1 MRLITMGIFAL
12 TAVLSVGAM
21 TQAQMTT
28 SLCEYTPPQ
37 NQLQSL
43 TLSGDYRYFEDRY
56 LNDRGN
62 ASIGHIALQGIMWAE
77 GPEWSYNLTGSVR
90 LEITSQIALST
101 TLMSEGSLRRY
112 LDENLFL
119 FGGVDTASAPFQEGF
134 TVRVLGG
141 MGFGRFR
148 DVTPLAKAMQ
158 ISQALQEAKILMQPL
173 SESELKAVADVIAR
187 QPELGVIGVL
197 EGVEQQLGKPL
208 GAKGVVAIQDI
219 VLSRESRFCGWDATA
234 AVGYTV
240 ISPIGETNALAR
252 VAVNFATPPDA
263 VSQLL
268 AQARLYIPWPF
279 TDNMWLMVS
288 ASYAR
293 LLMPTANL
301 NIAYS
306 YNWARMAGRESQA
319 HNLDATLRLIFSP
332 SWSTVIKGQASLATG
347 YEEPEW
353 GISVGFE
360 YSLM

>member
-1 MRLITMGIFAL
+1 MRLISLGAFAL
-12 TAVLSVGAM
+12 IVVLGIGVM
-21 TQAQMTT
+21 TQAQMSP

-37 NQLQSL
+37 NRLQSL

-56 LNDRGN
+56 LDDRGN

-90 LEITSQIALST
+90 LDIAHQLALST

-134 TVRVLGG
+134 TVRALGG
-141 MGFGRFR
+141 IGAGRFQ

-158 ISQALQEAKILMQPL
+158 VSQALQEAQILTQPL

-197 EGVEQQLGKPL
+197 EGIEQQLGKPL
-208 GAKGVVAIQDI
+208 GVKGVLAIQNI
-219 VLSRESRFCGWDATA
+219 VLSRESHFCGWDATA

-252 VAVNFATPPDA
+252 VAANFATPPDA
-263 VSQLL
+263 VSQVL
-268 AQARLYIPWPF
+268 AQARLYIPLPF
-279 TDNMWLMVS
+279 TDNMWLTVS

-293 LLMPTANL
+293 LLMPIASL
-301 NIAYS
+301 NITYS
-306 YNWARMAGRESQA
+306 YNWARQAGQESQA
-319 HNLDATLRLIFSP
+319 HNLDATLRLIVSP

-353 GISVGFE
+353 SFSIGFE

>member
-1 MRLITMGIFAL
+1 MRLIAL
-12 TAVLSVGAM
+12 GTLALVIVLGAGVM
-21 TQAQMTT
+21 THAQMTPL
-28 SLCEYTPPQ
+28 LCEYTPPQ

-56 LNDRGN
+56 LDDRGN

-77 GPEWSYNLTGSVR
+77 GPEWSYNLSGSAR
-90 LEITSQIALST
+90 LELAPQIALNT
-101 TLMSEGSLRRY
+101 TLVSEGSLRRY

-119 FGGVDTASAPFQEGF
+119 FGGVDTASTPFQEGF
-134 TVRVLGG
+134 TVRALGG
-141 MGFGRFR
+141 IGAGRFR

-158 ISQALQEAKILMQPL
+158 ISQALQEAQILAQPL
-173 SESELKAVADVIAR
+173 SDSELKAVADVIAR

-197 EGVEQQLGKPL
+197 EGIEQQLGKPL
-208 GAKGVVAIQDI
+208 GVKGVIAIQDI
-219 VLSRESRFCGWDATA
+219 VQSRESHFCGWDATVA
-234 AVGYTV
+234 LGYTV
-240 ISPIGETNALAR
+240 ISPTGETNALAR
-252 VAVNFATPPDA
+252 VAANFATPPDA
-263 VSQLL
+263 VSQVL
-268 AQARLYIPWPF
+268 AQARLYIPLPF
-279 TDNMWLMVS
+279 TDNMWLTVS

-306 YNWARMAGRESQA
+306 YNWARQAGQESQA
-319 HNLDATLRLIFSP
+319 HSLDTTLRLIVSP
-332 SWSTVIKGQASLATG
+332 SWSTVVRGQASLATG

>member
-1 MRLITMGIFAL
+1 MRWITIGILAL
-12 TAVLSVGAM
+12 TVVLGVGVM
-21 TQAQMTT
+21 TQAQMTP

-43 TLSGDYRYFEDRY
+43 AVSGDYRYFEDRY

-62 ASIGHIALQGIMWAE
+62 ALLGHIALQGIMWAE
-77 GPEWSYNLTGSVR
+77 GPEWSYTISGSAR
-90 LEITSQIALST
+90 LEVTSQITLST
-101 TLMSEGSLRRY
+101 TLMSEGNLRRY

-134 TVRVLGG
+134 TVRALGG
-141 MGFGRFR
+141 IGAGRFR

-158 ISQALQEAKILMQPL
+158 ISQALQEAKILAQPL

-187 QPELGVIGVL
+187 EPELGVVGVL
-197 EGVEQQLGKPL
+197 EGIEQQLGKPL
-208 GAKGVVAIQDI
+208 GVKGVIALQDI

-240 ISPIGETNALAR
+240 ISPTGETNALAR
-252 VAVNFATPPDA
+252 LAANFATPPDA

-268 AQARLYIPWPF
+268 AQARLYIPLPF
-279 TDNMWLMVS
+279 TDNMWLTVS

-301 NIAYS
+301 NVGYS
-306 YNWARMAGRESQA
+306 YNWARQARQESQA
-319 HNLDATLRLIFSP
+319 HNLDITLRLLVS
-332 SWSTVIKGQASLATG
+332 SAWSTVIKGQASLATG

-353 GISVGFE
+353 TFSIGFE